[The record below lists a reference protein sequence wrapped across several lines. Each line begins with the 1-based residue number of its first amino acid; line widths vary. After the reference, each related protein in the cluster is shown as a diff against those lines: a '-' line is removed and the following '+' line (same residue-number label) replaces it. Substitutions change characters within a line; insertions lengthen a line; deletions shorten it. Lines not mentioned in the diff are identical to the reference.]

1 MTFVGIPLSEPTSLR
16 EAESIESV
24 RLPTMSGPDMLIFM
38 NALKADLL
46 GWRKVERDLRLILAG
61 SSELREDGDA
71 AALYYRLA
79 VVRLQ
84 CAILE
89 DYSPILNKIGVEK
102 SHDALLDDLNRELG
116 GDQEMVLL
124 KAVDRERREEAVAT
138 LRAGLRLDEG
148 HTPSLRAYSVLATL
162 EGRWKAVVAALE
174 RLAARS
180 EGDVL
185 PRIYQRL
192 GDVHWRCL
200 SAPADARPYY
210 GKALKARP
218 TDIKLMDNVLK
229 LDLELERWES
239 AIDLCEALIARMNR
253 RSSRPEMTV
262 TYMLTMG
269 EIHVYGQHRPDVAL
283 AYYLGAIN
291 ALPAYQL
298 SYTLLREL
306 LEAHGWYELEPELRA
321 LPNDLADKV
330 ANPLAKLRAF
340 VEAGDMTSG
349 DIVEALRAQM
359 TTLA

>member
-1 MTFVGIPLSEPTSLR
+1 
-16 EAESIESV
+16 
-24 RLPTMSGPDMLIFM
+24 M
-38 NALKADLL
+38 NAIKADLL

-61 SSELREDGDA
+61 SSELRADEDA

-89 DYSPILNKIGVEK
+89 DYAPITSRIGGEK
-102 SHDALLDDLNRELG
+102 SHDTLLEDLHRELQ
-116 GDQEMVLL
+116 GDVELVLL
-124 KAVDRERREEAVAT
+124 NAVDRERREEAVAT

-148 HTPSLRAYSVLATL
+148 HTPALRAYAALAGL
-162 EGRWKAVVAALE
+162 DGRWRAVVAALE
-174 RLAARS
+174 RLAARCDG
-180 EGDVL
+180 EAL
-185 PRIYQRL
+185 ARIYQRL
-192 GDVHWRCL
+192 GDVHWRRL
-200 SAPADARPYY
+200 ASPGEARPYY

-218 TDIKLMDNVLK
+218 TDIKLMDNILK

-253 RSSRPEMTV
+253 RRSRPEMTV

-283 AYYLGAIN
+283 AYYLAAIS

-306 LEAHGWYELEPELRA
+306 LEAHGWHELIPELRA
-321 LPNDLADKV
+321 LPEHLMEQV
-330 ANPLAKLRAF
+330 EGPLARLQNL

-349 DIVEALRAQM
+349 DIVEALRAHM
-359 TTLA
+359 TTAP

>member
-1 MTFVGIPLSEPTSLR
+1 
-16 EAESIESV
+16 
-24 RLPTMSGPDMLIFM
+24 M
-38 NALKADLL
+38 NAIKIDLL

-84 CAILE
+84 CAVLE
-89 DYSPILNKIGVEK
+89 DYSTILHRIGADK
-102 SHDALLDDLNRELG
+102 SPDTLLEDLNRELQ
-116 GDQEMVLL
+116 GDQELVLL
-124 KAVDRERREEAVAT
+124 EAVDRERREEAVAT

-148 HTPSLRAYSVLATL
+148 HSPSLRAYSALAGL

-180 EGDVL
+180 DAEAL
-185 PRIYQRL
+185 AAIYLRL
-192 GDVHWRCL
+192 GEVHWRRL
-200 SAPADARPYY
+200 AAPADARPYY
-210 GKALKARP
+210 GKALRARP

-239 AIDLCEALIARMNR
+239 AIDLCEALIGRMNR
-253 RSSRPEMTV
+253 RGGRPEMTV

-306 LEAHGWYELEPELRA
+306 LEAHGWHELEPELRG
-321 LPNDLADKV
+321 LPENLIDHV
-330 ANPLAKLRAF
+330 AGPLERLRGS
-340 VEAGDMTSG
+340 VESGDMTSG

-359 TTLA
+359 TTRA